1 MTSIPLTTT
10 TTTQQWILT
19 KYSRSRSLPEP
30 TIKRQKLTEIKD
42 KNVSKQPPKQEFD
55 HFIQPQLSLRLE
67 ITRSKPLSTTSED
80 LSTTHSMLLNVLYDP
95 HYTSSQRFQPILL
108 DSFDLMS
115 FSTSFIRSHCPTDE
129 LPLKGVFKDEIVGL
143 RYLFVETSSE
153 VRSGFKRAQFKFEGK
168 EERERFMSC
177 VQGIIPFKPAE
188 SSTRTTYTAS
198 MNALPPPPPV
208 PARSNAQTRRNRNST
223 MIAKKPPNSNAV
235 QPFNTTRLSQVAV
248 SHTPRYTSQTAQHP
262 SSSSSFLPPPQPSNF
277 PSQSLP
283 PLPPLS
289 QRGSTPSLTLPP
301 HLTSHFPRL
310 ASAQAQSIEIERNK
324 TGSQALLGL
333 NEEEFGKLLGECLFE
348 EGFEELVERVR
359 GGLDLR

>member
-1 MTSIPLTTT
+1 MASIPLTTT
-10 TTTQQWILT
+10 TTTQQWLLT

-30 TIKRQKLTEIKD
+30 TVKRQKLTEIKD

-80 LSTTHSMLLNVLYDP
+80 LPTTHSMLLNVLYDP
-95 HYTSSQRFQPILL
+95 HYTSSQRFQPIIL

-153 VRSGFKRAQFKFEGK
+153 VRSEFKRAQFKFEEK

-188 SSTRTTYTAS
+188 SSTRTTYTA
-198 MNALPPPPPV
+198 LPPPPPV
-208 PARSNAQTRRNRNST
+208 PARSNAKSRKNRNST
-223 MIAKKPPNSNAV
+223 TIAKKPLESNAV
-235 QPFNTTRLSQVAV
+235 QPFRATQPYQASVPQ
-248 SHTPRYTSQTAQHP
+248 TPRYISQTAQHP
-262 SSSSSFLPPPQPSNF
+262 SSSSSFLPPPPQPSNF

-283 PLPPLS
+283 PLPPLPPLS
-289 QRGSTPSLTLPP
+289 QRGPTPSLTLPP

-310 ASAQAQSIEIERNK
+310 ASAQAHSIEIGRNE

-333 NEEEFGKLLGECLFE
+333 SEEEFGKLLGECLFE
-348 EGFEELVERVR
+348 EGFEELVERAR